1 MAEPQEVYLEE
12 DPIKVPGQR
21 YACMSY
27 VSPNVTNQKA
37 EYIGEKI
44 RGCFGTLEE
53 AQKHAERLSKMDKG
67 FDVYIVE
74 MYNWVKVPPNP
85 DDIEDHVHQEKWLN
99 DHERE
104 YKEEHIKAKQ
114 HFEERKNEMLQ
125 NIKND
130 NARIEKENKELD
142 EKEKKLLL
150 DENEED
156 IWLKRKEEE
165 KTNEEK
171 TNGEKT
177 NGEKTNEEKTN
188 GEKTNEEKTNEEK
201 TNEEK
206 TNEEKTNE

>member
-85 DDIEDHVHQEKWLN
+85 DDIHDHVHHEKWLN
-99 DHERE
+99 DHVRE
-104 YKEEHIKAKQ
+104 YKEEQIKAKQ

-125 NIKND
+125 NVKND
-130 NARIEKENKELD
+130 NARIDKENKELA
-142 EKEKKLLL
+142 EEEEKKK
-150 DENEED
+150 EFFIGQNEED

-165 KTNEEK
+165 GLEVVNEEEV
-171 TNGEKT
+171 EK
-177 NGEKTNEEKTN
+177 EEQDV
-188 GEKTNEEKTNEEK
+188 EEIMVDE
-201 TNEEK
+201 
-206 TNEEKTNE
+206 